1 MRWQRYNFYF
11 IKNTLKIKKIQA
23 NFTCVSKGVLLGCK
37 RITFGRQ
44 KESFWTAKGVHL
56 EGKRSPFEKRLLL
69 HPKTTGIL
77 WGWEE

>member
-1 MRWQRYNFYF
+1 MAEGTDCACCR
-11 IKNTLKIKKIQA
+11 
-23 NFTCVSKGVLLGCK
+23 KGVLLEGK

-44 KESFWTAKGVHL
+44 KESFWKAKGEHL
-56 EGKRSPFEKRLLL
+56 EGKRSTFGKRLFL